1 MPCCHRASTVK
12 IKRYLSIVLMILLL
26 SSCSRV
32 KIAYRQ
38 LDWLLP
44 FYLETYMQLSTAQR
58 NYLEEQVEELLAWHC
73 ASHLDQY
80 AGLLREANSRFQSG
94 QMRRADLDD
103 FRLRII
109 AYWFDLMRKA
119 SPVLSELLLTANR
132 EQLQELLHSLTDK
145 NRQWLVD
152 YQELSAAELQE
163 EYRESITDELQ
174 KWFGELQPGQLQLV
188 DVWVER
194 FQPLGMEGWQMR
206 WKWQARLREL
216 LELRR
221 DAAAFR
227 AGIEELLLHPER
239 LRSDVYQRRLD
250 DNAAATIE
258 LLYQFSR
265 QMDAGQRRHL
275 QREILAM
282 AGDFDDLACLGGP
295 SIARM
300 AGRKKFPVTA
310 AGIAGAAGK

>member
-1 MPCCHRASTVK
+1 M
-12 IKRYLSIVLMILLL
+12 
-26 SSCSRV
+26 
-32 KIAYRQ
+32 
-38 LDWLLP
+38 
-44 FYLETYMQLSTAQR
+44 
-58 NYLEEQVEELLAWHC
+58 
-73 ASHLDQY
+73 
-80 AGLLREANSRFQSG
+80 
-94 QMRRADLDD
+94 
-103 FRLRII
+103 RII

-132 EQLQELLHSLTDK
+132 EQLQELLHSLADK

-152 YQELSAAELQE
+152 YQELSAAELHE

-282 AGDFDDLACLGGP
+282 AGDFEDLACLGAP
-295 SIARM
+295 SIART
-300 AGRKKFPVTA
+300 AGRKRFPVTA